1 VTGPLSP
8 SGSALPSGWDPSG
21 SSSSSSV
28 CSDDLH
34 SQLAQMAGGL
44 SRAAQLAAA
53 SAAAVGEVT
62 PAVAQQDTT
71 AAGVTGARC
80 WAGVEALLDLLACQ
94 TVSADLLFAS
104 QVGAAVCAL
113 LQPPSG
119 AGACTPQTMP
129 NRIAQAEPVV
139 PSPPPSIRGQAQ
151 VAGECG
157 TARRALEAA
166 SRASAAQWPLAH
178 AGFLA

>member
-1 VTGPLSP
+1 
-8 SGSALPSGWDPSG
+8 
-21 SSSSSSV
+21 
-28 CSDDLH
+28 
-34 SQLAQMAGGL
+34 MAGGL

-139 PSPPPSIRGQAQ
+139 PSPPPSIRGQAYALLQRWRAQ